1 MSASRSPTSAPLLRS
16 AAARL
21 TATVDLPTPPLPE
34 ATAMVCL
41 TPGRIS
47 DGLGREKAG
56 RTLAVIRTS
65 TPVTPASAPTA
76 SSACVLKRSRTGQAG
91 VVSSKV
97 KLTFPSRLTSSSLI
111 MPRLTTS
118 RPRSGSL
125 MVDSTWRTC
134 CEDGLVIRDRML
146 PRLLTS
152 LRQVTISAR
161 MKTKGSPRNHG
172 EASEFA
178 GSRQVTAE
186 SSPSELIAY
195 YGGAA
200 SDVYFQ
206 RARKTLDAAH
216 VDAVVAMDFFA
227 GTSGILCGVA
237 EAVRLLGGILR
248 DGDEAYALPEGA
260 PMSATETVLR
270 VRAPYSHF
278 GVYETALLGML
289 SSCSG
294 WATAAREIVD
304 AANGKRVISFG
315 ARHVHPLIAP
325 TMEYSAV
332 VGGCAGCATP
342 LGAQMAGLQG
352 ASGTMPHAMMLLF
365 GDTVKAA
372 LAFDKHMGDDV
383 LRIVLVDTFKDEA
396 EESLRVAEALG
407 QRLRGVRLDTPG
419 ERGGVT
425 VDLVKEVRARL
436 DQAGYDHV
444 GIFISGGL
452 DAGRIREFEAEK
464 S

>member
-1 MSASRSPTSAPLLRS
+1 M
-16 AAARL
+16 
-21 TATVDLPTPPLPE
+21 
-34 ATAMVCL
+34 
-41 TPGRIS
+41 
-47 DGLGREKAG
+47 KAVG
-56 RTLAVIRTS
+56 
-65 TPVTPASAPTA
+65 
-76 SSACVLKRSRTGQAG
+76 
-91 VVSSKV
+91 
-97 KLTFPSRLTSSSLI
+97 
-111 MPRLTTS
+111 
-118 RPRSGSL
+118 
-125 MVDSTWRTC
+125 
-134 CEDGLVIRDRML
+134 
-146 PRLLTS
+146 
-152 LRQVTISAR
+152 
-161 MKTKGSPRNHG
+161 TK
-172 EASEFA
+172 
-178 GSRQVTAE
+178 QVTAV
-186 SSPSELIAY
+186 SPAADLVAY

-206 RARKTLDAAH
+206 RAKKTLAGAH
-216 VDAVVAMDFFA
+216 VDALVAMDFFA
-227 GTSGILCGVA
+227 SKSGVLCGVA
-237 EAVRLLGGILR
+237 EAVHLLGGVLQE
-248 DGDEAYALPEGA
+248 GDEAWTIAEG
-260 PMSATETVLR
+260 SAIMTKETVLR
-270 VRAPYSHF
+270 VRAPYSRF

-342 LGAQMAGLQG
+342 LGAELAGLEG
-352 ASGTMPHAMMLLF
+352 ASGTMPHSMILLF

-372 LAFDKHMGDDV
+372 LAFDEQMGDDV

-407 QRLRGVRLDTPG
+407 KRLRGVRLDTPG

-436 DQAGYDHV
+436 DLAGFEHV

-452 DAGRIREFEAEK
+452 DAARIREFEAAKCPIHSYGVGMAISSAPPIAFTADIKEITGK
-464 S
+464 AMTKRGRIPGAAPNQRLVRVI